1 MNDVR
6 GFMPSDE
13 VPEADAVEQQQ
24 PADFADDTDLDT
36 ELDTPYLSTTNR
48 EANEADLI
56 EQSLDVPVADDE
68 RDVDN

>member
-1 MNDVR
+1 MNDMG

-24 PADFADDTDLDT
+24 PADFPYDTDLDT
-36 ELDTPYLSTTNR
+36 PDLTTTNR

-56 EQSLDVPVADDE
+56 EQALEVPVPDDE
-68 RDVDN
+68 RDLGY